1 METEFFPFPVRAVSS
16 APRLVKSSA
25 SGSQSVL
32 TSVLLSP
39 TVSQLLLAMLE
50 AQIPNAPLSFQNFLY
65 KCIGTT
71 LGACV
76 SKELVQKQLQELL
89 ETARY
94 NEEAEWEVRGAG
106 GFCLHPL
113 PEGDLGSCCISRLGL
128 MWPHGATG
136 LPGPLAALLLSVLPP
151 RCALQSHTLTFLT
164 DAVGCVAKQ
173 LGKKDLQVLIGQQLS
188 SG

>member
-25 SGSQSVL
+25 RGSQSVL

-39 TVSQLLLAMLE
+39 AVSQLLLAMLE

-106 GFCLHPL
+106 GFCLHPV
-113 PEGDLGSCCISRLGL
+113 PEGDLESCCISRLGL

-136 LPGPLAALLLSVLPP
+136 LPGALGCTAVVCPS
-151 RCALQSHTLTFLT
+151 STLCSAEPHFSQMQWG
-164 DAVGCVAKQ
+164 AWQNNWAKRTCRF
-173 LGKKDLQVLIGQQLS
+173 
-188 SG
+188 